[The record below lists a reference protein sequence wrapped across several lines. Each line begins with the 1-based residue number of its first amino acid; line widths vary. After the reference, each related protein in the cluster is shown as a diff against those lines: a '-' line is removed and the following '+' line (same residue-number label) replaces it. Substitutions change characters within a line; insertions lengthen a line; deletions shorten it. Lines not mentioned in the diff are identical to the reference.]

1 MRRAPGCFRFQ
12 TLTQIQF
19 STTFPP
25 DLGQGSLAG
34 MRFIILLLV
43 SGSSLALSQLS
54 VPSPYEPTCC
64 AAGSATGAC
73 NWNTC
78 ATASCSATGQ
88 YSCTTC
94 SQQNGLAYCP
104 PPPGPPTPGTTCF
117 RTGARC
123 DSCFGLHALGT
134 LALRDELLHVSPA
147 DQQLQVSARPAG
159 VPLITDDTSIVET
172 FSVIDLKKI
181 ERMVICTPEK
191 PSPLV

>member
-1 MRRAPGCFRFQ
+1 MNNPRAMRRAPGCFRFQ
-12 TLTQIQF
+12 TLTQIKF
-19 STTFPP
+19 NTTFS
-25 DLGQGSLAG
+25 LGLEQGSLAG

-123 DSCFGLHALGT
+123 DF
-134 LALRDELLHVSPA
+134 
-147 DQQLQVSARPAG
+147 
-159 VPLITDDTSIVET
+159 
-172 FSVIDLKKI
+172 FSVKTCFFMNSGNCFVVGI
-181 ERMVICTPEK
+181 
-191 PSPLV
+191 LVWVSSFFVWFQIVNDTHLYSGRYL